1 MIDRP
6 RLLTLEEVQQAPD
19 TAMIYLEYEQPMQYH
34 GNGLRQAAAIRA
46 LICPEY
52 LAAHYGQRFRC
63 WSAKP
68 SPRETKAN
76 EWRGGNGSEKEG
88 AL

>member
-19 TAMIYLEYEQPMQYH
+19 AAMIYLEYEQPMQYH
-34 GNGLRQAAAIRA
+34 GNGLRQAATIRA

-63 WSAKP
+63 WNKKP
-68 SPRETKAN
+68 EPRHTKSRS
-76 EWRGGNGSEKEG
+76 WRHGNGSEKEG